1 MLAAY
6 SDFFTTSTRAIPR
19 MEAGGYGSGAAYGG
33 DETPT
38 ARAGGTPAVHSKSGG
53 AASALQIMKLTCSRC
68 DWHSPIDG
76 LYNLCPNC
84 GAPILVHY
92 ELTRAPRVS
101 CERSDMWRYRAVLP
115 TLADDEIIT
124 LGEGITPLLPSR
136 TQRNVYIKDESKNP
150 TRSFK
155 SRGMAAAVTMAKKLG
170 AKSLAAPT
178 AGNAGAALS
187 AYGARAGLP
196 VFVAMPKDTPQS
208 IIRECRGYGAQVELV
223 EGVITDAAKRVQQ
236 FINQNGGFD
245 LSTLKEPYRVEGKKI
260 MGYELLDD
268 LGRLPDVILYPTGGG
283 TGLIGMWKAFDEMQ
297 RLAWIDGHRPRMW
310 SVQSS
315 GCAPIVRAFEQQLET
330 APEWESPRTSAWGL
344 RVPRAVGDRLM
355 LTALRDSHGGAIA
368 VDEARIED
376 AAAELRRGEGID
388 AGPETGAA
396 WLALSELRARG
407 VIRSDDVV
415 VLFNTGGDKY
425 Q

>member
-1 MLAAY
+1 M
-6 SDFFTTSTRAIPR
+6 
-19 MEAGGYGSGAAYGG
+19 
-33 DETPT
+33 
-38 ARAGGTPAVHSKSGG
+38 
-53 AASALQIMKLTCSRC
+53 
-68 DWHSPIDG
+68 
-76 LYNLCPNC
+76 
-84 GAPILVHY
+84 HY
-92 ELTRAPRVS
+92 EFDSPLELRK
-101 CERSDMWRYRAVLP
+101 RSDMWRYADVLP
-115 TLADDEIIT
+115 VDSEDEIVT
-124 LGEGITPLLPSR
+124 LGEGLTPLLPSR
-136 TQRNVYIKDESKNP
+136 THANVFIKDESKNP

-170 AKSLAAPT
+170 ATRLAAPT

-208 IIRECRGYGAQVELV
+208 IIDECRDYGAGVELV

-236 FINQNGGFD
+236 SIATDGGFD

-260 MGYELLDD
+260 MGYELLED

-297 RLAWIDGHRPRMW
+297 RLGWIDSHRPRMW

-315 GCAPIVRAFEQQLET
+315 GCAPIVRAFDQNLDH

-355 LTALRDSHGGAIA
+355 LQAIRESSGGAIA
-368 VDEARIED
+368 VDDDQIEP
-376 AAAELRRGEGID
+376 AAADLRLREGID

-396 WLALSELRARG
+396 WLALSELK
-407 VIRSDDVV
+407 RSGAITTDDVV
-415 VLFNTGGDKY
+415 VVFNTGGNKY
-425 Q
+425 RPAS

>member
-1 MLAAY
+1 M
-6 SDFFTTSTRAIPR
+6 
-19 MEAGGYGSGAAYGG
+19 
-33 DETPT
+33 
-38 ARAGGTPAVHSKSGG
+38 KS
-53 AASALQIMKLTCSRC
+53 LRCSRC
-68 DWHSPIDG
+68 DWQSPIDA

-84 GAPILVHY
+84 SAPILVHY
-92 ELTRAPRVS
+92 ELTRGTPRVS
-101 CERSDMWRYRAVLP
+101 FLRPDMWRYSFVLP
-115 TLADDEIIT
+115 IDDESEIVT

-136 TQRNVYIKDESKNP
+136 TRRNVWLKDESKNP

-170 AKSLAAPT
+170 AQSLAAPT

-196 VFVAMPKDTPQS
+196 VFVAMPKDTPAS
-208 IIRECRGYGAQVELV
+208 IVDECRDYGAQVELV

-236 FINQNGGFD
+236 FIKENGGFD

-260 MGYELLDD
+260 MGYELLED

-283 TGLIGMWKAFDEMQ
+283 TGLIGMWKAFDEME
-297 RLAWIDGHRPRMW
+297 RLGWIDAKRPRMF

-315 GCAPIVRAFEQQLET
+315 GCAPIVRAFDQHLET
-330 APEWESPRTSAWGL
+330 APEWESPRTTAWGL

-355 LTALRDSHGGAIA
+355 LTALRDSGGGAIA
-368 VDEARIED
+368 VEESRIEP
-376 AAAELRRGEGID
+376 AAADLRRTEGID

-396 WLALSELRARG
+396 WLAHQELLARG
-407 VIRSDDVV
+407 VLSPDETVV
-415 VLFNTGGDKY
+415 VFNTGGNKY
-425 Q
+425 R